1 VAEFWDRRL
10 LLFDL
15 SASCALDLCGLS
27 VLRTGRVNRFLCRL
41 EVMAEP
47 DCADAVPVVTRVEAV
62 EASASDNGAVLI
74 EVETWEA
81 RREIKRLYRYVLYPG
96 LPMTGIE
103 WEITSAVV
111 PLSLV
116 TPRLRHE
123 DKNAG
128 KPEF

>member
-1 VAEFWDRRL
+1 MELVWDGAECCARYAGQQLVLQSGGLERIIDF
-10 LLFDL
+10 
-15 SASCALDLCGLS
+15 SAGAP
-27 VLRTGRVNRFLCRL
+27 RTGSISLNGKIIAGRNRGFDVSAAGL

-74 EVETWEA
+74 EVETREA

-103 WEITSAVV
+103 
-111 PLSLV
+111 
-116 TPRLRHE
+116 
-123 DKNAG
+123 
-128 KPEF
+128 